1 MFGDNWDTSNNGGNY
16 LFRME
21 NGCSKKNALSR
32 LMIVIRRG
40 LAEEVGLIGVKV
52 SRCSHLVSISVLLC
66 LYMDIMSRYR
76 KCYIQMLTPKED
88 YERQINILRIL

>member
-1 MFGDNWDTSNNGGNY
+1 
-16 LFRME
+16 
-21 NGCSKKNALSR
+21 
-32 LMIVIRRG
+32 MIVIRRG

-76 KCYIQMLTPKED
+76 KCYIQMLCFGQSAERV
-88 YERQINILRIL
+88 YE